1 MFERVVV
8 IGAGVAG
15 LAATWAAAQRGAKLR
30 VFDGGLGASCLGG
43 GAVDDR
49 PWDEVARSVEVLD
62 APPLAKPLPE
72 AVRIFASD
80 LGLWRLPHP
89 GEPLARLATGSG
101 RVRLARGHDRSL
113 LDLSRL
119 RRGARVLMPIVP
131 RAEWDA
137 PSLAR
142 AFAADAYAV
151 SRGLRFS
158 PVDAKLL
165 KHRGEDRIAAADLA
179 SRHDDP
185 DRRGWLVARLEE
197 LLDRAG
203 PVDALL
209 LGPWLGALE
218 PIAPALEA
226 ELGVLVGEVLGGVG
240 SAAGLRFEAARA
252 ALLATVGV
260 SIEPRHAVRIDD
272 GDVGDEL
279 VVTLD
284 DDEEVVADAVV
295 IAAGGLAAGGVVYDP
310 PERRAG
316 MDMPE
321 SGAAPW
327 RLSVAAPL
335 QMQGH
340 GRRLDV
346 VGSVHGPAL
355 DQVGWPTDADPG
367 LLESVGLRTEGTAAV
382 LLEDASFEGRI
393 LAAGDVVA
401 DRPRT
406 MLQAAFDGIR
416 AGAVAAGEPGALS
429 A

>member
-1 MFERVVV
+1 M
-8 IGAGVAG
+8 
-15 LAATWAAAQRGAKLR
+15 
-30 VFDGGLGASCLGG
+30 
-43 GAVDDR
+43 
-49 PWDEVARSVEVLD
+49 
-62 APPLAKPLPE
+62 
-72 AVRIFASD
+72 
-80 LGLWRLPHP
+80 
-89 GEPLARLATGSG
+89 
-101 RVRLARGHDRSL
+101 
-113 LDLSRL
+113 
-119 RRGARVLMPIVP
+119 
-131 RAEWDA
+131 
-137 PSLAR
+137 
-142 AFAADAYAV
+142 
-151 SRGLRFS
+151 
-158 PVDAKLL
+158 
-165 KHRGEDRIAAADLA
+165 
-179 SRHDDP
+179 
-185 DRRGWLVARLEE
+185 LE
-197 LLDRAG
+197 
-203 PVDALL
+203 
-209 LGPWLGALE
+209 
-218 PIAPALEA
+218 

>member
-1 MFERVVV
+1 MFERVAV

-30 VFDGGLGASCLGG
+30 LFDGGLGASCLGG

-49 PWDEVARSVEVLD
+49 PWDEVSRSVEVLG

-72 AVRIFASD
+72 SVRIFATD

-89 GEPLARLATGSG
+89 GEPLARLATASG
-101 RVRLARGHDRSL
+101 RIRVARGHDRSL

-119 RRGARVLMPIVP
+119 RRGARIVMPVVP
-131 RAEWDA
+131 RVEWDA

-142 AFAADAYAV
+142 AFGADAYAV

-158 PVDAKLL
+158 ALDAKLL
-165 KHRGEDRIAAADLA
+165 KQRGEDRIAVADLA

-185 DRRGWLVARLEE
+185 DRRGWLVERLRE

-203 PVDALL
+203 QVDALL

-226 ELGVLVGEVLGGVG
+226 ELGVLVGEILGGVG
-240 SAAGLRFEAARA
+240 GAAGLRFEAARA
-252 ALLATVGV
+252 ALLATCGV
-260 SIEPRHAVRIDD
+260 RIEPRQATRLRA

-284 DDEEVVADAVV
+284 DDEDVVADAVV
-295 IAAGGLAAGGVVYDP
+295 IACGGLAAGGIVYDP
-310 PERRAG
+310 PEQRAG

-321 SGAAPW
+321 AGAAPW
-327 RLSVAAPL
+327 HLSMDAPL

-367 LLESVGLRTEGTAAV
+367 LLESVGIRTEGSAAV
-382 LLEDASFEGRI
+382 LLENADIDGRI
-393 LAAGDVVA
+393 LVAGDAVA

-416 AGAVAAGEPGALS
+416 AGAEAAGEPGMLS

>member
-1 MFERVVV
+1 M

-30 VFDGGLGASCLGG
+30 LFDGGLGASCLAG

-72 AVRIFASD
+72 SVRIFASD
-80 LGLWRLPHP
+80 LELWRLPHP
-89 GEPLARLATGSG
+89 GEPLARLATASG
-101 RVRLARGHDRSL
+101 RIRVARGHDRSL

-119 RRGARVLMPIVP
+119 RRGATVLLPIVP

-151 SRGLRFS
+151 SRDLRFITA
-158 PVDAKLL
+158 DAKLL
-165 KHRGEDRIAAADLA
+165 KLRGEDRIAPGDLA

-185 DRRGWLVARLEE
+185 DRRRWLVDRLEE

-218 PIAPALEA
+218 PIAPVLEA

-240 SAAGLRFEAARA
+240 GAAGLRFEAARA
-252 ALLATVGV
+252 ALLATTGV
-260 SIEPRHAVRIDD
+260 SIEPHNVTRIRA

-279 VVTLD
+279 VVSLD

-295 IAAGGLAAGGVVYDP
+295 VACGGLAAGGVIYEP
-310 PERRAG
+310 PEHRAG

-321 SGAAPW
+321 AGAAPW
-327 RLSVAAPL
+327 RLSIDAPL

-355 DQVGWPTDADPG
+355 DHVGWPTDADPG
-367 LLESVGLRTEGTAAV
+367 LLESVGIRTAGTAAV
-382 LLEDASFEGRI
+382 LLESAGFEARL

-416 AGAVAAGEPGALS
+416 AGADAAGEPGALS